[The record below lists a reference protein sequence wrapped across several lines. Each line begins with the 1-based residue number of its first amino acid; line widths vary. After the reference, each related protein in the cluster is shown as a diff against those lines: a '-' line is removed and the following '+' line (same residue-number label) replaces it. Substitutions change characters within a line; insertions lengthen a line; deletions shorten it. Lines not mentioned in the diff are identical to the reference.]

1 MEGEIEKLRT
11 VKSTADK
18 SPISPSLI
26 RNRGEIPVGRHI
38 EYNCEIDWL
47 FIIEFSGKIAKDHR
61 ENYRK
66 RDISA
71 LRSA

>member
-1 MEGEIEKLRT
+1 MEGEIEKIRT
-11 VKSTADK
+11 IKSSADK
-18 SPISPSLI
+18 SPFSPSLV
-26 RNRGEIPVGRHI
+26 RRRGEIAVGRHI
-38 EYNCEIDWL
+38 ECNCEIDWL
-47 FIIEFSGKIAKDHR
+47 FIIEFSGKIVQDHR